1 MTLTSIL
8 IVLALVGA
16 STVLGLLWRRSQG
29 TAVGTVDARQRRGER
44 RASTSV
50 SSNDLGND
58 TASGGSAGLV
68 ESEFGPD
75 VTFGDHA
82 TLLQFS
88 TEFCSTCPATRRRL
102 GQLAEQ
108 YDDVSHVDVDLTHR
122 GDLAN
127 RFRILQ
133 TPTTFI
139 LDRDGRITARIGGAP
154 RPGVVEAE
162 LASLRST
169 RSVRSDH

>member
-1 MTLTSIL
+1 MTLTTVL

-16 STVLGLLWRRSQG
+16 TTVVGLLWRRSQG
-29 TAVGTVDARQRRGER
+29 TAVRTVDARQGPGGR
-44 RASTSV
+44 STSPSV
-50 SSNDLGND
+50 PSIDLGND
-58 TASGGSAGLV
+58 TVSGGTAGLA
-68 ESEFGPD
+68 ESDFGTD
-75 VTFGDHA
+75 ITFGEHA

-102 GQLAEQ
+102 GLLAEQ
-108 YDDVSHVDVDLTHR
+108 YDDVHHVDVDLTHR

-139 LDRDGRITARIGGAP
+139 LDRHGRITARIGGAP
-154 RPGVVEAE
+154 RPGAVEAE
-162 LASLRST
+162 LAALHST

>member
-1 MTLTSIL
+1 MTLTTIL

-29 TAVGTVDARQRRGER
+29 TAVRTVDARQTPSER

-50 SSNDLGND
+50 SSNDLGNE
-58 TASGGSAGLV
+58 TVPGSSAGLV

-75 VTFGDHA
+75 VAFGDRA

-139 LDRDGRITARIGGAP
+139 LDRHGRITARIGGAP

-162 LASLRST
+162 LASQRPT